1 MKKLSVIAAI
11 CLAIILIILFT
22 QHRPSTR
29 QETLA
34 DKVSELESTY
44 SQEAVALDNDTFF
57 IPYEDG
63 ETGLLIKG
71 FPVVSTS
78 NTLCEIIAMLNVSV
92 HRVSSQIVFDDV
104 INVALDTTDTE
115 HYAWEQGSLSATVER
130 DGKIHLLAAGI
141 LTGDV
146 GRQAGVANDFRDAD
160 FNVSGIMNLH
170 VSKLH
175 TINYTF
181 QQSTSP

>member
-1 MKKLSVIAAI
+1 MKKLHAI
-11 CLAIILIILFT
+11 VAMCLAIILIVFLT
-22 QHRPSTR
+22 QHRPYKT
-29 QETLA
+29 QNTLA
-34 DKVSELESTY
+34 YQVSELETTY
-44 SQEAVALDNDTFF
+44 CQEAVNLDNNTFF

-63 ETGLLIKG
+63 QTGLLIKG
-71 FPVVSTS
+71 FQVVSTS
-78 NTLCEIIAMLNVSV
+78 NTLCEVIATLNVSV
-92 HRVSSQIVFDDV
+92 HYAPSRIIFDDV
-104 INVALDTTDTE
+104 INVALGTTDTE
-115 HYAWEQGSLSATVER
+115 HYNWEQGSLSATVER

-146 GRQAGVANDFRDAD
+146 GRQAGVADDFRDAD

-181 QQSTSP
+181 QS